1 MSNYQAI
8 SQDLARVIGYIHAD
22 QIDEAEQ
29 KRITRETLE
38 AFDQYVSPGWLK
50 YRLNQ
55 AMVIWQRCIMRPQA
69 QKPHFSYY
77 LKVHQSAYSL
87 FALTSGH
94 PPAHCLCIP
103 MNGKSPLIASLHEG
117 NECWHWRKPTAISAH
132 CHYLQMAH
140 PAPIFPVTNSSY

>member
-50 YRLNQ
+50 YRKSVSTDAAALEWRDHG
-55 AMVIWQRCIMRPQA
+55 AICEDRRAVLVSGCDGDRPDETVGDVSLVRIGVSPRGDA
-69 QKPHFSYY
+69 AV
-77 LKVHQSAYSL
+77 LK
-87 FALTSGH
+87 
-94 PPAHCLCIP
+94 
-103 MNGKSPLIASLHEG
+103 
-117 NECWHWRKPTAISAH
+117 
-132 CHYLQMAH
+132 
-140 PAPIFPVTNSSY
+140 